1 MHLRSST
8 LWHMAD
14 GKQRRAFAPG
24 WQLLAIAAV
33 GAASLGAIAVTTGSA
48 LPSAALVDGDGVDP
62 ARDSDRV
69 DFNRDIR
76 PIISN
81 NCYAC
86 HGPDG
91 EARQAGLRFD
101 LPSGPITPSKD
112 GKVAI
117 VPGHPEQSEMY
128 ARLTAADPDE
138 RMPPADS
145 GKALSP
151 AQIELIRKWIEQ
163 GGRYEQHW
171 SFAAPVRPQLPAVSR
186 SDWPRNAI
194 DAFIMNRLDA
204 EGLAPSPEAEKA
216 RLLRRVTLDLTGLPP
231 TLEELDAFLADES
244 PDAYER
250 AVDRLLASPRYGE
263 HMARYWLDAAR
274 YGDTHGLHLDN
285 YREMWRWRDW
295 VISAFNSNKPF
306 DKFTIEQLAGDLLP
320 EPTLDQLI
328 ATGFNRNHVTTN
340 EGGAIADEYLVHYA
354 IDRVETTSTVWMG
367 LTAGCAACHDHK
379 FDPISQKE
387 FYELFAF
394 FNNVD
399 ETGLDGNQKDPAPV
413 LKAPTPQQ
421 QARLDELSATVAALE
436 ERIAA
441 PNPAI
446 DAAQAQWEST
456 LREQVIGWWSAW
468 TPAQSISTGGSALT
482 VLDDG
487 SILAGGASPATDD
500 YILIGDTDL
509 TDIRLVRLEALTH
522 PSLPFGG
529 PGRAENAN
537 FVLSEFELVAVS
549 KRDPTQSQHVKFRR
563 ALADHSQ
570 LQGGFPIDKAI
581 DGVTD
586 DNSGWAVAGYE
597 RREDRTAVF
606 LADQPFG
613 YEGGSELR
621 FILRHETAFA
631 QHSIGRARLALSN
644 SAALAQRLDEPT
656 LSNWHEAGPFQADE
670 PTQEAAVA
678 AVFEPELDPAA
689 IDLTDT
695 YAGGV
700 IQWIERP
707 EYADG
712 AINALAEVDYAAT
725 YLHRT
730 ITSPT
735 ARRVTVSL
743 GSDDACVLWVNGRK
757 VFEQLM
763 PRSAAPDQ
771 DLVQVQL
778 EPGVNHILLKVID
791 FAGGFAFY
799 FNLPGGDDDFQA
811 TLALQTLAIEPAQ
824 RTPQQAE
831 ALRTI
836 FRRQYSRASRA
847 LFDDLDGARA
857 ERATYEATIPT
868 TLIMRERT
876 ERRATHVLYRGN
888 YDQPK
893 DAVEPGVPACLPP
906 LPADAPADRLAL
918 ARWLVSPQHPLTA
931 RVTVNR
937 LWQRVF
943 GEGLVQTSEDFGSQG
958 SPPTHPEL
966 LDWLAVEFMQS
977 GWDVKHLMRLIVT
990 SATYRQG
997 SRITPE
1003 QLAADPRNHFYSRGP
1018 RFRMDAEMIRDFAL
1032 ATSGLFVE
1040 EIGGPSVKPYQPDG
1054 LWEAVAYPDSDTR
1067 AFTKDEGPAQYRR
1080 SLYTFWK
1087 RTQPPPNLAAFDA
1100 PTRESCTVRR
1110 ARTNTPLQMLALM
1123 NDPQF
1128 VEASRVF
1135 AARIMKHGGTSATDR
1150 IAWAFRLATARD
1162 ARADE
1167 IAALTRVY
1175 EDQLTVFTTEPDRA
1189 AALLGVGDAPV
1200 DADLDPSQ
1208 LAAWTTVANILLS
1221 LDEAITKG

>member
-1 MHLRSST
+1 MHLRSGT
-8 LWHMAD
+8 LWRMAHRH
-14 GKQRRAFAPG
+14 QRRSLQAAR
-24 WQLLAIAAV
+24 QLLAIAAMAM
-33 GAASLGAIAVTTGSA
+33 AALGAIAFPTGSA
-48 LPSAALVDGDGVDP
+48 APSTILVDGDGADP
-62 ARDSDRV
+62 ARLAERI

-91 EARQAGLRFD
+91 QARKAGLRLD
-101 LPSGPITPSKD
+101 IPSGPITPARD
-112 GKVAI
+112 GKVAV
-117 VPGHPEQSEMY
+117 VPGHPERSEMY
-128 ARLTAADPDE
+128 ARITAADPDD
-138 RMPPADS
+138 RMPPAEF
-145 GKALSP
+145 GKSLTP
-151 AQIELIRKWIEQ
+151 AQIEFVRRWIEQ

-186 SDWPRNAI
+186 EDWPHNSI
-194 DAFIMNRLDA
+194 DTFITHRLDA
-204 EGLAPSPEAEKA
+204 AGLAPSPEADRA

-231 TLEELDAFLADES
+231 TLAELDAFLADDS
-244 PDAYER
+244 TDAYEH

-295 VISAFNSNKPF
+295 VINAFNANMPF
-306 DKFTIEQLAGDLLP
+306 DEFTVEQLAGDLLP
-320 EPTLDQLI
+320 DPTLDQLI
-328 ATGFNRNHVTTN
+328 ATGFNRNHVTTS
-340 EGGAIADEYLVHYA
+340 EGGAIAEEYLVHYA

-387 FYELFAF
+387 FYQLFAF

-413 LKAPTPQQ
+413 VKAPTPGQ
-421 QARLDELSATVAALE
+421 QARLGELAERVAALE
-436 ERIAA
+436 KKVAA
-441 PNPAI
+441 PDPEI

-456 LREQVIGWWSAW
+456 LRPQVVAWWRAW
-468 TPAQSISTGGSALT
+468 TPAQTISTGGSTLT
-482 VLDDG
+482 ALDDG
-487 SILAGGASPATDD
+487 SILAGGANPATDD
-500 YILIGDTDL
+500 YILIGETDL
-509 TDIRLVRLEALTH
+509 TDVRLVRLEALTH

-537 FVLSEFELVAVS
+537 FVLSELELVAVS
-549 KRDPTQSQHVKFRR
+549 KRDPTQSRPVKFRR
-563 ALADHSQ
+563 ALADYSQ
-570 LQGGFPIDKAI
+570 LQGGFPIEKAI

-606 LADQPFG
+606 IAEQPFG
-613 YEGGSELR
+613 YEGGTELR
-621 FILRHETAFA
+621 FILRHETGFA
-631 QHSIGRARLALSN
+631 QHAIGRVRLALSN
-644 SAALAQRLDEPT
+644 SAALAERLDEPT
-656 LSNWHEAGPFQADE
+656 LSNWHEAGPFQADQ

-689 IDLTDT
+689 ISLSGTS
-695 YAGGV
+695 GNGV

-707 EYADG
+707 EYTDG
-712 AINALAEVDYAAT
+712 ELHDLAQVDYAAT
-725 YLHRT
+725 YLYRT
-730 ITSPT
+730 INSPA
-735 ARRVTVSL
+735 ARTVTISL
-743 GSDDACVLWVNGRK
+743 GSDDACVLWVNGKK

-763 PRSAAPDQ
+763 PRAPAPDQ
-771 DLVQVQL
+771 DRVEVQL
-778 EPGVNHILLKVID
+778 EPGVNQILLKVVD

-799 FNLPGGDDDFQA
+799 FKLLDGEDEFAA

-824 RTPQQAE
+824 RTPQQAQGV
-831 ALRTI
+831 RTI
-836 FRRQYSRASRA
+836 FRKQYSPASQA
-847 LFDDLDGARA
+847 LFEELDAVRA
-857 ERATYEATIPT
+857 ELTAFEATIPT
-868 TLIMRERT
+868 TLIMKERM
-876 ERRATHVLYRGN
+876 ERRAAHVLNRGN

-893 DAVEPGVPACLPP
+893 EAVEPGVPACLPP

-937 LWQRVF
+937 LWQRLF

-966 LDWLAVEFMQS
+966 LDWLAVEFVES
-977 GWDVKHLMRLIVT
+977 GWDVKHMMRLMVT
-990 SATYRQG
+990 SATYRQS

-1003 QLAADPRNHFYSRGP
+1003 RLAADPRNHLYSRGP

-1032 ATSGLFVE
+1032 DASGLLVE
-1040 EIGGPSVKPYQPDG
+1040 QLGGPSVKPYQPDG

-1067 AFTKDEGPAQYRR
+1067 SFKKDDGQAQYRR

-1100 PTRESCTVRR
+1100 PTRESCAVRR

-1135 AARIMKHGGTSATDR
+1135 AQRIMTEGGDSNAQR
-1150 IAWAFRLATARD
+1150 IAWAFRLVTARP
-1162 ARADE
+1162 AGPEE
-1167 IAALTRVY
+1167 IATLT
-1175 EDQLTVFTTEPDRA
+1175 EAFEAQLSVFIAEPAKA
-1189 AALLGVGDAPV
+1189 AALLGVGDAMI
-1200 DADLDPSQ
+1200 DSSLDQSQ